1 MLQVK
6 SRRQRIQ
13 RGPEQGSVSKVS
25 ILKNFGS
32 LNFFNSTVDFSPA
45 EMFTN
50 LFFDLEPVNY

>member
-1 MLQVK
+1 MLQK

-13 RGPEQGSVSKVS
+13 RVPEQGSVSKVL
-25 ILKNFGS
+25 ILQNFGS
-32 LNFFNSTVDFSPA
+32 LNFFNFTVDFSP